1 MKKIIPFVLY
11 LIFIGAIT
19 FLVSGF
25 GIAERTLDF
34 LRNTDVD
41 ENIKNDVL
49 SKALIGNYNGQK
61 RVYILKDPI
70 LIIDKKDEDT
80 NLELTFH
87 YIIVG
92 DERSNERYLA
102 ILISKYENYNIQ
114 NLNINSINLEIKF
127 ERDISEYN
135 NSKFLETFN
144 FINDSRTQLF
154 LLDIKTFH
162 DEEVIEIESIKFYQR
177 DELLEYEILNLI
189 NSDVYMEKSLTILDN
204 SYVGL
209 EDVKTALN
217 EQENN
222 LSFENYEYSGQLE
235 EDFRNTTNHLF
246 NYLLIES
253 IIVLPL
259 TYFLFFHKDLMNFIK
274 KKGFKKWKKF

>member
-1 MKKIIPFVLY
+1 MKKIIPFILY

-34 LRNTDVD
+34 LRNTEVN
-41 ENIKNDVL
+41 ENNKNDIL
-49 SKALIGNYNGQK
+49 SKTLIGNYNGQK

-70 LIIDKKDEDT
+70 LLIDKKDEGV

-87 YIIVG
+87 YILVG
-92 DERSNERYLA
+92 DELNNERYLA
-102 ILISKYENYNIQ
+102 ILISRYENYNVQ
-114 NLNINSINLEIKF
+114 NLNINSINLEINF
-127 ERDISEYN
+127 EKDILEYN
-135 NSKFLETFN
+135 NSKFLESFN

-154 LLDIKTFH
+154 LLDINTFH
-162 DEEVIEIESIKFYQR
+162 DEEVIEIESIKLYQR

-204 SYVGL
+204 FYVGL
-209 EDVKTALN
+209 EDVKIALN

-222 LSFENYEYSGQLE
+222 LSFENYEYSELLE
-235 EDFRNTTNHLF
+235 EDFRNTTNHEF
-246 NYLLIES
+246 NYFLIEL

-259 TYFLFFHKDLMNFIK
+259 TYFLFFHKDYMNFIK
-274 KKGFKKWKKF
+274 KKGFKK